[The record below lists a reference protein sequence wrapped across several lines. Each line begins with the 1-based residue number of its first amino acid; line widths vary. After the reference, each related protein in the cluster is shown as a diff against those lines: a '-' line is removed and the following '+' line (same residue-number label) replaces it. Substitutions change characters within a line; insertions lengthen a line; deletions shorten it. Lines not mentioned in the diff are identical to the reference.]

1 MALEQAGERTPGA
14 TMFVTLEPCAHRGKT
29 PPCTTALI
37 EAGISRVVVGAVD
50 PDPRVAGKGIEE
62 LEAAGI
68 EVEVGLLAAEVH
80 ALDPGY
86 FRHRSTG
93 QPAVTLKSAATLD
106 GQVAADDGTSQWITS
121 ESARQDG
128 HALRAAADAVMVGA
142 GTLLADDPRL
152 TIRLD
157 GYVGPQPVPVI
168 VAGSRGLPPD
178 AAALSGKALIYS
190 TEPMDLP
197 AEVVVVPAGGRGVDL
212 EAVLRDLAARGHF
225 DVLVEGGPTLNA
237 QLLKL
242 GLVQRGVLYLA
253 GLVAGGIGL
262 GVFREAFPTLG
273 SARKATIVSVATIGP
288 DLRID
293 YELGDG

>member
-1 MALEQAGERTPGA
+1 MEALMQMAIKAAAPTRPHPNPRVGAVVVDVGGIVLSVGAHFGPGQAHAEVVALEQAGERTPGA

-121 ESARQDG
+121 ESTRQDG

-142 GTLLADDPRL
+142 GTLLADDP
-152 TIRLD
+152 
-157 GYVGPQPVPVI
+157 G
-168 VAGSRGLPPD
+168 
-178 AAALSGKALIYS
+178 
-190 TEPMDLP
+190 
-197 AEVVVVPAGGRGVDL
+197 
-212 EAVLRDLAARGHF
+212 
-225 DVLVEGGPTLNA
+225 
-237 QLLKL
+237 
-242 GLVQRGVLYLA
+242 
-253 GLVAGGIGL
+253 
-262 GVFREAFPTLG
+262 
-273 SARKATIVSVATIGP
+273 
-288 DLRID
+288 
-293 YELGDG
+293 